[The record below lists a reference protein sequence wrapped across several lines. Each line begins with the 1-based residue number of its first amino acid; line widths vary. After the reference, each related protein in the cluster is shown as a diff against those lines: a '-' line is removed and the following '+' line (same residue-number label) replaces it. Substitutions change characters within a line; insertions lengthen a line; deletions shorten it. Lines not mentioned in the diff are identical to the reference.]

1 MQPCSLM
8 KKCRIQAFMCFHWG
22 LASLLLAAL
31 SSIMYHKNELFFF
44 CGGCKEKILRN
55 TMFLGAW
62 HAPLYLTL
70 SVYPSVRPSVCLS
83 VCLSVCRSVGLS
95 VRRSVHPFVV
105 CPSVHPSVRPSVR
118 LSLIVRFFLHLSYI
132 TRLGKFL
139 GVPTPKMCGHMILK
153 RGGGSHT
160 WK

>member
-1 MQPCSLM
+1 
-8 KKCRIQAFMCFHWG
+8 MCFHWG

-83 VCLSVCRSVGLS
+83 VCLSVCRSVGLL
-95 VRRSVHPFVV
+95 VCRSVGPSI
-105 CPSVHPSVRPSVR
+105 PLSSVH
-118 LSLIVRFFLHLSYI
+118 LSIHLFVHPYVCLIVRFFLHLSYI

-139 GVPTPKMCGHMILK
+139 EHNVWSYDKEEGWGVVTYLEFVGKIL
-153 RGGGSHT
+153 RGMGKLKT
-160 WK
+160 V

>member
-70 SVYPSVRPSVCLS
+70 SVYPSVRPSVCLF
-83 VCLSVCRSVGLS
+83 VCLSVCRSVG
-95 VRRSVHPFVV
+95 
-105 CPSVHPSVRPSVR
+105 PSVRPSLCR
-118 LSLIVRFFLHLSYI
+118 LSICPSICSSIRTSVANSEVFSSSLIIRGWENSWEYLRQKCVVIWYWR
-132 TRLGKFL
+132 G
-139 GVPTPKMCGHMILK
+139 
-153 RGGGSHT
+153 GGGSHP
-160 WK
+160 WR